1 MAKIFTKRATLKEA
15 HRYEDW
21 EIPERRLH
29 TVLLADIDE
38 FITMHKITIEA
49 KIKLKKP
56 EKIKLFE
63 AELSRLIAA
72 KINYGNPEQAEIPE
86 ESDSESDAEVDVQ
99 LVQLIAIYL
108 QNNLNSNSSDEEPV
122 NFSIKSY

>member
-1 MAKIFTKRATLKEA
+1 MAKKFTKRATLKEA

-21 EIPERRLH
+21 PINWEIPERRLH
-29 TVLLADIDE
+29 TVLSADLDE

-63 AELSRLIAA
+63 AELSRLIA
-72 KINYGNPEQAEIPE
+72 
-86 ESDSESDAEVDVQ
+86 S
-99 LVQLIAIYL
+99 
-108 QNNLNSNSSDEEPV
+108 
-122 NFSIKSY
+122 

>member
-1 MAKIFTKRATLKEA
+1 MAKIFTKKATLKKA
-15 HRYEDW
+15 HRYEDWHINW

-63 AELSRLIAA
+63 AELSRLIA
-72 KINYGNPEQAEIPE
+72 
-86 ESDSESDAEVDVQ
+86 S
-99 LVQLIAIYL
+99 
-108 QNNLNSNSSDEEPV
+108 
-122 NFSIKSY
+122 

>member
-1 MAKIFTKRATLKEA
+1 MAKKFTKRATLKEA
-15 HRYEDW
+15 HRYEDWPINW

-49 KIKLKKP
+49 KIKFKKP

-63 AELSRLIAA
+63 AELSRL
-72 KINYGNPEQAEIPE
+72 
-86 ESDSESDAEVDVQ
+86 
-99 LVQLIAIYL
+99 
-108 QNNLNSNSSDEEPV
+108 
-122 NFSIKSY
+122 